1 MTQLPTDHVTAL
13 LEGVRAGD
21 REARERL
28 IALVYPELRN
38 IAARYLRT
46 ERPDH
51 TLQPTALAHEAYVRL
66 FGARSVDWKS
76 RAYFFASVAREMRR
90 ILVDYARGR
99 NAEKRAGKRML
110 VSLSNAAKIGVAP
123 DQDLVALDEA
133 LCRLE
138 QLEPRASRVV
148 ELRFFTGLVDAEIA
162 EALGISV
169 STVKRDW
176 HFARLWLFRELRR
189 EPS

>member
-1 MTQLPTDHVTAL
+1 MTPLPADRFTAL

-21 REARERL
+21 HEARERL

-51 TLQPTALAHEAYVRL
+51 TLQPTALAHEAYARL
-66 FGARSVDWKS
+66 FGARDVEWKS
-76 RAYFFASVAREMRR
+76 RAYFFATVAREMRR
-90 ILVDYARGR
+90 ILVDYARVR
-99 NAEKRAGKRML
+99 NADKRAGKRML
-110 VSLSNAAKIGVAP
+110 VSLSNAAQIGVAP
-123 DQDLVALDEA
+123 DEDLVALDEA
-133 LCRLE
+133 LCRFE
-138 QLEPRASRVV
+138 QVEPRASRVV
-148 ELRFFTGLVDAEIA
+148 DLRFFTVLDDTEIA

-176 HFARLWLFRELRR
+176 QFAKAWLFKELA
-189 EPS
+189 S